1 MSRRLLHLQ
10 MYSIRPMLSHLDYH
24 ILKCNVVVCRDPTSN
39 VEMERRTLW
48 KINIGPGNNQCL
60 MQTNLPT
67 PIWQGSMLIYWRVSC
82 TVPQS
87 QVQCRTKGSPLTK
100 VFREKSPTFPWKRTC
115 PIWNLHQSSWGI
127 NLGPQLDLHH
137 GSLLDLHH
145 ISEPP
150 TCDWSLSPGP
160 STLWEHP
167 WSVESRI
174 VSISLDLGGEKRNMF
189 GWSFG
194 LSGAIRIRRSFLDEV
209 LQMPTGSHCKMK
221 QISQES
227 RLFCS
232 SFEFGCTG
240 ENWCSD
246 DAIWRP
252 ISPIC

>member
-1 MSRRLLHLQ
+1 
-10 MYSIRPMLSHLDYH
+10 
-24 ILKCNVVVCRDPTSN
+24 
-39 VEMERRTLW
+39 
-48 KINIGPGNNQCL
+48 

-127 NLGPQLDLHH
+127 DLGPQLDLHH

-174 VSISLDLGGEKRNMF
+174 VSISLDLGGKKRNMF

-209 LQMPTGSHCKMK
+209 LQMPTGCKMK
-221 QISQES
+221 QISQE
-227 RLFCS
+227 
-232 SFEFGCTG
+232 
-240 ENWCSD
+240 
-246 DAIWRP
+246 
-252 ISPIC
+252 